1 MGGRSYQPL
10 IPLFLLGVGLI
21 YWGSSEDSPSQ
32 ASRQPPVAQTLTE
45 GEVQGSSTV
54 EVRHRN
60 SPGPYIAVAPPRQH
74 GPEAGFGNQ
83 GDQAPERKGAW
94 RRIAAEPHSFRT
106 SSVGGPS
113 TAIDCNS
120 CNSRFVVSYH
130 SSCGRCDC
138 RARLTTAHKYNQS
151 TVAAPGGQ
159 SPRQGRAECGFATM
173 VCADRTT
180 HAWASV
186 SSPGTWTKVRRGHCG
201 GRSGNARNLG
211 WTAVRRYCLLGRPR
225 LVSSGVFSARA
236 GGIATCGGAPCLQH
250 GDTAA
255 IGRQPAEWPFAH
267 GGGLYWLRRVC
278 ERGFWRTRL
287 GAQFR
292 PPDYRLG
299 TGDGQPPGP
308 CSDAAPRCAVAVSEP
323 GTAHALRDV
332 SIYYA
337 GAPQCPVVLHVDDRV
352 HGPLLHRELCVALGL
367 QVSEWHCRRVVEAL
381 PSFPPEQYV
390 LSESSMA
397 WQRIL
402 VPVDLRLL
410 GGRVSLVAALRSQ
423 PWAYAAQEAAEQ
435 QHVSLVIEQLCRVG
449 QSWFAPSACVLLLPQ
464 GDTLQVWPCERL
476 VRPAFPCR
484 SGSLSPRLSLGDVFS
499 TSLSL
504 SGPAEV
510 AFHQGSGANSVILY
524 PQGLRYAF
532 APTFADHL
540 AIRSAVMGDFMSG
553 LEGSVE
559 PFSHFAR
566 VLPPA

>member
-1 MGGRSYQPL
+1 MAPKPASGTKETKPQKGKGRGDELQQNRIHFGLPQSVVQALQSIATRATQDLWSPTIAAAADATAEQGLQRRTNTTNRLSQRLAGNLRAKEELSVALQQWFVLIGQHMLGLLSQVRGLGQKFDEDIVVAAQEMREILAGQPSDATASL
-10 IPLFLLGVGLI
+10 VDRALSAA
-21 YWGSSEDSPSQ
+21 GSSVQEQEVLRLAAGLRAFSTVIPPQLVGSLPSGPSRMGAGSTGFDEYVNEVSGERDSELSFGRRTTGSVPETASLQDLAPTRHPGAPSLSVSQ
-32 ASRQPPVAQTLTE
+32 ARPMRFGMSVFTML
-45 GEVQGSSTV
+45 
-54 EVRHRN
+54 VRL
-60 SPGPYIAVAPPRQH
+60 S
-74 GPEAGFGNQ
+74 
-83 GDQAPERKGAW
+83 
-94 RRIAAEPHSFRT
+94 
-106 SSVGGPS
+106 
-113 TAIDCNS
+113 
-120 CNSRFVVSYH
+120 
-130 SSCGRCDC
+130 
-138 RARLTTAHKYNQS
+138 ARLCFMLTTACMDLCC
-151 TVAAPGGQ
+151 T
-159 SPRQGRAECGFATM
+159 
-173 VCADRTT
+173 
-180 HAWASV
+180 V
-186 SSPGTWTKVRRGHCG
+186 SSVWPLAFRFPSGTVG
-201 GRSGNARNLG
+201 G
-211 WTAVRRYCLLGRPR
+211 
-225 LVSSGVFSARA
+225 
-236 GGIATCGGAPCLQH
+236 
-250 GDTAA
+250 
-255 IGRQPAEWPFAH
+255 
-267 GGGLYWLRRVC
+267 
-278 ERGFWRTRL
+278 
-287 GAQFR
+287 
-292 PPDYRLG
+292 
-299 TGDGQPPGP
+299 
-308 CSDAAPRCAVAVSEP
+308 
-323 GTAHALRDV
+323 
-332 SIYYA
+332 
-337 GAPQCPVVLHVDDRV
+337 PQCPVVLHVDDRV

>member
-1 MGGRSYQPL
+1 MAPKPASGTKETKPQKGKGRGDELQQNRIHFGLPQSVVQALQSIATRATQDLWSPTIAAAADATAEQGLQRRTNTTNRLSKRLAGNLRAKEELSVALQQWFVLIGQHMLGLLSQVRGLGQKFDEDIVVAAQEMREILAGQPSDATASL
-10 IPLFLLGVGLI
+10 VDRALSAA
-21 YWGSSEDSPSQ
+21 GSSVQEQ
-32 ASRQPPVAQTLTE
+32 
-45 GEVQGSSTV
+45 EVLRLAAGLRAFSTV
-54 EVRHRN
+54 
-60 SPGPYIAVAPPRQH
+60 IPPQL
-74 GPEAGFGNQ
+74 
-83 GDQAPERKGAW
+83 
-94 RRIAAEPHSFRT
+94 
-106 SSVGGPS
+106 VGSLPSGPS
-113 TAIDCNS
+113 RMGAGSTGFDEYVNE
-120 CNSRFVVSYH
+120 VSGERD
-130 SSCGRCDC
+130 SELSFGR
-138 RARLTTAHKYNQS
+138 R
-151 TVAAPGGQ
+151 
-159 SPRQGRAECGFATM
+159 
-173 VCADRTT
+173 
-180 HAWASV
+180 
-186 SSPGTWTKVRRGHCG
+186 
-201 GRSGNARNLG
+201 
-211 WTAVRRYCLLGRPR
+211 
-225 LVSSGVFSARA
+225 
-236 GGIATCGGAPCLQH
+236 
-250 GDTAA
+250 
-255 IGRQPAEWPFAH
+255 
-267 GGGLYWLRRVC
+267 
-278 ERGFWRTRL
+278 
-287 GAQFR
+287 
-292 PPDYRLG
+292 DYRLG

-332 SIYYA
+332 SIYYP